1 MHNTKHLAHFLL
13 FCAKTKGSKGITTH
27 AAFLSSLLNYGL
39 FSVVLI
45 RYCQLLAAFGAA
57 RSQHATTILRCHAL
71 AETMLVH
78 AATVVGLK
86 YVLFIVLL
94 SFYFVEFLS
103 TFSRFGV
110 QKYA

>member
-1 MHNTKHLAHFLL
+1 LIPLFLFAKIFKIMHNTKHLAHFLL

-27 AAFLSSLLNYGL
+27 AAFLSSLLTYGL

-45 RYCQLLAAFGAA
+45 RYGQLLAAFGAA

-71 AETMLVH
+71 AETMLVN

-86 YVLFIVLL
+86 CSFHCSIIVLFC
-94 SFYFVEFLS
+94 
-103 TFSRFGV
+103 
-110 QKYA
+110 

>member
-86 YVLFIVLL
+86 CSFHCSIIV
-94 SFYFVEFLS
+94 YFVEFLS